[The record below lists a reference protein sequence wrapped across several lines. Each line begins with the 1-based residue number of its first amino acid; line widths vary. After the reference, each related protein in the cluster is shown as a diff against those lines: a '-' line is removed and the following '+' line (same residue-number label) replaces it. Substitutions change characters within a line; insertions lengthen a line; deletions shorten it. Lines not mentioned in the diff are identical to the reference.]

1 MNGLSFRWAFGL
13 VGAILFSIFPLRL
26 SVAGWPQDLP
36 EALVH
41 IAGPGWRSLGE
52 EGFVNVNCKPDTWI
66 WKDNLLTCTGQPI
79 GVMRSR
85 QTFKNFELVVKW
97 RHLRS
102 AGNSG
107 VFLWVPE
114 EALANLKSDTL
125 PKYGI
130 EIQALDHGFRQQFE
144 KQTGK
149 KGDWFTTHG
158 DVFAVGKS
166 RMRPFA
172 PTSPD
177 GSRSFPR
184 KNLSKGMGE
193 WNHYYVRAINGEV
206 RLWVNQE
213 EVSGGNACEPR
224 EGFLCLESEGSPIEF
239 TNITIR
245 ELS

>member
-1 MNGLSFRWAFGL
+1 M
-13 VGAILFSIFPLRL
+13 
-26 SVAGWPQDLP
+26 
-36 EALVH
+36 H
-41 IAGPGWRSLGE
+41 IAGAGWRSLGE
-52 EGFVNVNCKPDTWI
+52 EDYVNVNCKPDTWI

-79 GVMRSR
+79 GVIRSR
-85 QTFKNFELVVKW
+85 QTFTNFELVVKW

-177 GSRSFPR
+177 
-184 KNLSKGMGE
+184 
-193 WNHYYVRAINGEV
+193 A
-206 RLWVNQE
+206 
-213 EVSGGNACEPR
+213 VSYTHLTLP
-224 EGFLCLESEGSPIEF
+224 
-239 TNITIR
+239 TIY
-245 ELS
+245 SV